1 MSRTV
6 SIITPENIR
15 VTYQLAGI
23 ASRFMATLVDLL
35 LQFLLSVL
43 VFMGIR
49 LGAGAEALGGMGLG
63 SLLSAVGLITLY
75 LIWFAYALFFE
86 AFWNGRTPGKRLFG
100 LRVIRDGGYPI
111 TFIASATRNIL
122 RFADFGIFPFS
133 GAPVILCGLPGLL
146 SIFLSSQYKRIGD
159 YAAGTLVI
167 IEKGLNP
174 LGEGN
179 HAPLTPAAAAY
190 APYLRNLDRLTAEE
204 HRLLR
209 RFVARRKDLEIPIQA
224 ALGEKIARHLLPR
237 LEMEVP
243 IQFQL
248 QYADLLEAIERR
260 YTEEQG
266 VL

>member
-23 ASRFMATLVDLL
+23 ASRFMATLVDLF

-43 VFMGIR
+43 VFLVIR
-49 LGAGAEALGGMGLG
+49 LGTGADALGGAGIG
-63 SLLSAVGLITLY
+63 GLISAAGLIALY

-86 AFWNGRTPGKRLFG
+86 ALWNGRTPGKRLFG
-100 LRVIRDGGYPI
+100 LRVIRDGGYPL
-111 TFIASATRNIL
+111 TFMASATRNVL
-122 RFADFGIFPFS
+122 RIADVGIFPFS

-167 IEKGLNP
+167 IEKGSHP

-179 HAPLTPAAAAY
+179 AAPLAPTAAAFL
-190 APYLRNLDRLTAEE
+190 PYLRNLDRLTAEE
-204 HRLLR
+204 YRLLR
-209 RFVARRKDLEIPIQA
+209 RFVARRNDLDIPMQA
-224 ALGEKIARHLLPR
+224 ALGEKIAHRLLPR
-237 LEMEVP
+237 LEIEVP
-243 IQFQL
+243 VQFQL

-260 YTEEQG
+260 YAEEQG